1 MRCLT
6 HYSYDILL
14 GMSKESPPIHP
25 GQYVRENTLN
35 PRGITVTEAAK
46 LIGISRPGV
55 SNFLNGKVSAT
66 ADMAARI
73 ERAFGI
79 PAKTVLDLQ
88 NAYDAHAGKAA
99 GAAQY
104 ARAYVT
110 PFLNVQAND
119 LVNWFT
125 TTIQARTKLSVLLR
139 TLVHS
144 TGHDLEKVDFP
155 GNDDAERP
163 GWDGFIEAASG
174 TPWIPAGTSGWEFGV
189 SADIND
195 KANGDFAKSVKA
207 TKKVERDNVTFVFV
221 TPRRWPGKAAWIAA
235 MKAKKL
241 WKDVRAYDA
250 SDLEQWMEQSLAS
263 QTWFANQTARPSSGV
278 RTLDRCWTDWANVT
292 DPALHPSLF
301 STANKVWGDT
311 IKGFVANE
319 RSKPLVITADSVEE
333 ALAFLSQVLAK
344 PELEQHKDRV
354 LVFDEPGVLPKLA
367 QGTTDFI
374 AVAHTRNVEREFG
387 PYSSALRTIVVYPRN
402 ATNSEPDIVLEPL
415 GYEAFN
421 KGLEAMDKERDD
433 LTSLANASGRSL
445 TVLRRQLSTI
455 PAIRTPLWAE
465 DPETSSGLIP
475 LVLLGAWDSQNDAD
489 QTALSRLAG
498 DVAFEDLEKR
508 VQELAQLNDSP
519 VWSIGGYRG
528 VISKI
533 DSLFA
538 IAAAFTKADLDR
550 FLDIARTVLGE
561 DDPALDLP
569 EKDRWAASMHGKE
582 RQFSRAVR
590 EGISETLVLLAV
602 HGKNLF
608 SKRLGF
614 DGELA
619 AAKLVRDLLEPIS
632 TRKLEANDRDLPLYA
647 EAAPGAFLDL
657 IERDLRSVQPE
668 TLGLLRPVDTGLLG
682 SSCPRTGL
690 LWALEGLAWNPA
702 TFPRVV
708 KILGQLSE
716 VEISDNWA
724 NKPINSLGSIFRAWM
739 PQTAADH
746 EARLRAIRM
755 LLEKHPTVGW
765 QICLQQFGDH
775 SNGVGDYSHKPK
787 WRPDGYGFGEP
798 FKTWGPINAFVLE
811 MVEIALSRPSYT
823 VDMLCDLIGRL
834 HALGPEFQKRVW
846 EIIDQWREG
855 GADDDGIAKVREKIR
870 VTVLSRRG
878 RKKADEEG
886 YAGLSKTAKTIYNA
900 MRPTDA
906 VNQHEWLFR
915 QGWVEESADELN
927 DEEIDFQAR
936 EKRVEKLRTEALTA
950 IVQERGLDG
959 VFDLA
964 TKGSSQRQIGAHLAR
979 GILNEDQLQDL
990 VLQCLRPP
998 AGETGREGIAAGAM
1012 WAMDDGRRRS
1022 LYMNLRAELT
1032 EEEALRLLLLS
1043 PYRLAMWE
1051 LVDQLSAEA
1060 RASYWCD
1067 VVPQYAFD
1075 APDENNESVRRLLEA
1090 KRPRAAFAALHFKLD
1105 EIRPPL
1111 LVQMLSSMTQEGNDK
1126 AGEYQLHDYDIQR
1139 AFQLVDRNP
1148 DISLEEKA
1156 GLELAYLDVLARS
1169 FRGGD
1174 RHHIP
1179 NLERY
1184 VEDHPGMFVQAVVWA
1199 YKRKDRGEDPPAYR
1213 VGEGREHL
1221 ATRGHRLLEAL
1232 ERIPGQAKATEREQ
1246 REKLSEW
1253 VSTVRKACAELDRAE
1268 MADGCLGKLFS
1279 SAPAGKDGVWPNE
1292 VVRDVIE
1299 QLQSEAVSNGA
1310 HTGLYNARG
1319 VHWRGEG
1326 GGQER
1331 ELADKYRNWA
1341 DALQF
1346 THPFVS
1352 SSLLMPMVRTYERE
1366 ADQQDTEA
1374 GIRRRLRY

>member
-1 MRCLT
+1 MAEQEFPL
-6 HYSYDILL
+6 
-14 GMSKESPPIHP
+14 HP
-25 GQYVRENTLN
+25 GQYVRENILN
-35 PRGITVTEAAK
+35 PRAVNVTETAK
-46 LIGISRPGV
+46 LLGISRPGV
-55 SNFLNGKVSAT
+55 SNFLNGRVSAT
-66 ADMAARI
+66 PDMATRI
-73 ERAFGI
+73 ERAFGV
-79 PAKTVLDLQ
+79 PAKTILDLQ
-88 NAYDAHAGKAA
+88 SAYDAHAGKVA
-99 GAAQY
+99 GTAQN
-104 ARAYVT
+104 ARVYVT

-125 TTIQARTKLSVLLR
+125 TTIRARTKLSVLIR

-163 GWDGFIEAASG
+163 GWDGSIEASSG

-189 SADIND
+189 TADINH

-207 TKKVERDNVTFVFV
+207 TKKSDRDNVTFVFV
-221 TPRRWPGKAAWIAA
+221 TPRRWPGMAAWIAA

-250 SDLEQWMEQSLAS
+250 NDLEQWMEQSLAA

-278 RTLDRCWTDWANVT
+278 RTLDRCWSDWADVAN
-292 DPALHPSLF
+292 PALHPSLF
-301 STANKVWGDT
+301 STANKVWGAK
-311 IKGFVANE
+311 IKEFAATEHSG
-319 RSKPLVITADSVEE
+319 PLVIAADSVEE
-333 ALAFLSQVLAK
+333 ALAFLSQVLAE
-344 PELEQHKDRV
+344 PELERDKDRV
-354 LVFDEPGVLPKLA
+354 LVFDEPGVLPKFA

-374 AVAHTRNVEREFG
+374 AVAHTREVEREFG

-415 GYEAFN
+415 GYEAFD
-421 KGLEAMDKERDD
+421 KALEAMGKGRDD

-455 PAIRTPLWAE
+455 PAIRTPVWAE
-465 DPETSSGLIP
+465 NHETSSGLIP
-475 LVLLGAWDSQNDAD
+475 LVLVGAWDAQNEAD

-498 DVAFEDLEKR
+498 DVPFEHLEKR
-508 VQELAQLNDSP
+508 VQELVQLNDAP

-538 IAAAFTKADLDR
+538 IAGAFTKADLNR
-550 FLDIARTVLGE
+550 FFGIARMVLGE

-569 EKDRWAASMHGKE
+569 EKDRWAASMHGRKRE
-582 RQFSRAVR
+582 FSGAVR

-608 SKRLGF
+608 GKRLGF
-614 DGELA
+614 DGDLA
-619 AAKLVRDLLEPIS
+619 AAKLIRDLLEPIS

-647 EAAPGAFLDL
+647 EAAPDAFLDI
-657 IERDLRSVQPE
+657 IERDLRAAHPE
-668 TLGLLRPVDTGLLG
+668 TFDLLRPADTGLFG

-702 TFPRVV
+702 TFSRVV
-708 KILGQLSE
+708 KTLGRLSE
-716 VEISDNWA
+716 VEINDNWA
-724 NKPINSLGSIFRAWM
+724 NKPINSLGSIFRTWM

-746 EARLRAIRM
+746 DARLKAIHM
-755 LLEKHPTVGW
+755 LLEKHPAVGW
-765 QICLQQFGDH
+765 QICLQQFGDYG
-775 SNGVGDYSHKPK
+775 SRVGDYSHKPK

-823 VDMLCDLIGRL
+823 VEMLCDLIGRL
-834 HALGPEFQKRVW
+834 HALGPEFQDRVW
-846 EIIDQWREG
+846 GIIDEWRKR
-855 GADDDGIAKVREKIR
+855 GANDDEIAKVREKLR

-886 YAGLSKTAKTIYNA
+886 RASLSKSAKAIYEA
-900 MRPTDA
+900 MRPTDV

-915 QGWVEESADELN
+915 QDWIDESADELA
-927 DEEIDFQAR
+927 EEELDFQAR
-936 EKRVEKLRTEALTA
+936 EKRVEKLRIEALTA
-950 IVQERGLDG
+950 VVQERSLDG

-964 TKGSSQRQIGAHLAR
+964 TKGSSQRRIGAYLVN

-990 VLQCLRPP
+990 VLRSLRSP
-998 AGETGREGIAAGAM
+998 AGETGRDSIVAGAM
-1012 WAMDDGRRRS
+1012 WAMDADRREAFYTTLRS
-1022 LYMNLRAELT
+1022 VLT

-1043 PYRLAMWE
+1043 PYRLTTWE
-1051 LVDQLSAEA
+1051 LVDQLSTEA
-1060 RASYWCD
+1060 RATYWRD

-1075 APDENNESVRRLLEA
+1075 APDENNESVRRLLQA

-1111 LVQMLSSMTQEGNDK
+1111 LVQMLSGMAQEGNDK
-1126 AGEYQLHDYDIQR
+1126 PGEYQLHDYDVQR
-1139 AFQLVDRNP
+1139 AFQLLDRNP

-1156 GLELAYLDVLARS
+1156 GLEFAYIDVLART

-1174 RHHIP
+1174 GHQIP

-1184 VEDHPGMFVQAVVWA
+1184 VEDHPDMFVQAVAWA
-1199 YKRKDRGEDPPAYR
+1199 YKRKDRGEDPPEYR

-1221 ATRGHRLLEAL
+1221 ATRGYRLLEAL
-1232 ERIPGQAKATEREQ
+1232 ERIPGQGKPTEKEQ
-1246 REKLSEW
+1246 RKKLSEW
-1253 VSTVRKACAELDRAE
+1253 VSTVRKACAELDRGDI
-1268 MADGCLGKLFS
+1268 ADLCLGKLFS
-1279 SAPAGKDGVWPNE
+1279 SATAGKDDVWPNE
-1292 VVRDVIE
+1292 VVRDVME
-1299 QLQSEAVSNGA
+1299 ELQSESLSNGA
-1310 HTGLYNARG
+1310 HTGRYNARS

-1331 ELADKYRNWA
+1331 ELAHKYRKWA

-1352 SSLLMPMVRTYERE
+1352 SSLLMSMVRTYERE

-1374 GIRRRLRY
+1374 GIRRRLRH

>member
-1 MRCLT
+1 
-6 HYSYDILL
+6 
-14 GMSKESPPIHP
+14 MSKESHSIHP
-25 GQYVRENTLN
+25 GQYVRENALK
-35 PRGITVTEAAK
+35 PRGLTVTEAAK

-73 ERAFGI
+73 ERTFGV
-79 PAKTVLDLQ
+79 PAKTILNLQ
-88 NAYDAHAGKAA
+88 NAYDAHAGKAE
-99 GAAQY
+99 GAAQN

-125 TTIQARTKLSVLLR
+125 TTIRARTKLSVLLR

-163 GWDGFIEAASG
+163 GWDGFIEAGSG

-189 SADIND
+189 TADIND

-207 TKKVERDNVTFVFV
+207 TKKPDRDHVTFVFV

-241 WKDVRAYDA
+241 WKDVRAYDV
-250 SDLEQWMEQSLAS
+250 SDLEQWMEQSLAA
-263 QTWFANQTARPSSGV
+263 QTWFANETARPSSGV
-278 RTLDRCWTDWANVT
+278 RTLDRCWSDWANVT

-301 STANKVWGDT
+301 STADKVWGDK
-311 IKGFVANE
+311 IKGFLAND
-319 RSKPLVITADSVEE
+319 RSEPLVITADSVEE
-333 ALAFLSQVLAK
+333 ALAFLSQVLAE
-344 PELEQHKDRV
+344 PELERHKDRV
-354 LVFDEPGVLPKLA
+354 LVFDEPSVLPKLA

-374 AVAHTRNVEREFG
+374 AVAHTREVEREFG

-433 LTSLANASGRSL
+433 LTALANASGRSL

-455 PAIRTPLWAE
+455 PAIRKPLWAK
-465 DPETSSGLIP
+465 DHETSSGLIP
-475 LVLLGAWDSQNDAD
+475 LVLLGAWDSQNEAD
-489 QTALSRLAG
+489 QSALSLLAG
-498 DVAFEDLEKR
+498 DVPFEGLEKR
-508 VQELAQLNDSP
+508 VQEFAQLNDSP

-538 IAAAFTKADLDR
+538 IAGAFTKADLDR
-550 FLDIARTVLGE
+550 FLDIARMVLGE
-561 DDPALDLP
+561 DDPSLDLP

-582 RQFSRAVR
+582 REFSGAVR
-590 EGISETLVLLAV
+590 GGISETVVLLAV

-608 SKRLGF
+608 GKRLGF
-614 DGELA
+614 DGEFA

-657 IERDLRSVQPE
+657 IERDLRSTHPE
-668 TLGLLRPVDTGLLG
+668 TVGLLRPADTGLFG

-724 NKPINSLGSIFRAWM
+724 NKPINSLGSIFRVWM

-746 EARLRAIRM
+746 EARLKAVQM
-755 LLEKHPTVGW
+755 LLEKHPAVGW
-765 QICLQQFGDH
+765 KICLQQFGDYD
-775 SNGVGDYSHKPK
+775 NGVGDYSHKPK

-798 FKTWGPINAFVLE
+798 FKTWGPINAFTLE
-811 MVEIALSRPSYT
+811 MVKIALSRPSYT

-834 HALGPEFQKRVW
+834 HALGSEFQLRVW
-846 EIIDQWREG
+846 EIIDHWRKG
-855 GADDDGIAKVREKIR
+855 GADDDRIAKVREKIR

-878 RKKADEEG
+878 RKKAGGEG
-886 YAGLSKTAKTIYNA
+886 HASLSKTAKAVYEA
-900 MRPTDA
+900 MRPADV

-927 DEEIDFQAR
+927 EEKIDFRAR
-936 EKRVEKLRTEALTA
+936 EKRIEKLRTEALTA

-964 TKGSSQRQIGAHLAR
+964 TKGSSQRQIGAYLAS
-979 GILNEDQLQDL
+979 GVLNEDQLRDL

-998 AGETGREGIAAGAM
+998 ANEVGREAIAAEALR
-1012 WAMDDGRRRS
+1012 AMDADRHKS
-1022 LYMNLRAELT
+1022 LYVNLCAELT
-1032 EEEALRLLLLS
+1032 ENEALRLLLLS
-1043 PYRLAMWE
+1043 PYRLATWE
-1051 LVDQLSAEA
+1051 LVDQLLAEA
-1060 RASYWCD
+1060 RAIYWRD

-1075 APDENNESVRRLLEA
+1075 APDQNNESVRRLLDA
-1090 KRPRAAFAALHFKLD
+1090 KRPRAAFAAVHFQLD

-1111 LVQMLSSMTQEGNDK
+1111 LVQMLSGMAQEGNDK
-1126 AGEYQLHDYDIQR
+1126 AGEYQLRDYDIQR

-1156 GLELAYLDVLARS
+1156 GLEFAYLDVLARA

-1174 RHHIP
+1174 RYHIP

-1184 VEDHPGMFVQAVVWA
+1184 VEENPGMFVQAVVWA
-1199 YKRKDRGEDPPAYR
+1199 YKRKDRGEDPPDYL
-1213 VGEGREHL
+1213 VGKGREHL
-1221 ATRGHRLLEAL
+1221 ATRGYRLLEAL
-1232 ERIPGQAKATEREQ
+1232 GRIPGQDKAAEKEQ

-1268 MADGCLGKLFS
+1268 IADVCLGKLFS
-1279 SAPAGKDGVWPNE
+1279 GAPAGKDGVWPNE
-1292 VVRDVIE
+1292 VVRDVME
-1299 QLQSEAVSNGA
+1299 ELQSEPISNGA

-1319 VHWRGEG
+1319 VHSRGEG
-1326 GGQER
+1326 GSQER
-1331 ELADKYRNWA
+1331 ELADKYRKWA

-1352 SSLLMPMVRTYERE
+1352 STLLASLVNTYERE

-1374 GIRRRLRY
+1374 GIRRRLRH